1 MAASLMFMGLDTSS
15 RSLPQALDPEFFPS
29 HNPVLRHRVLRRRQT
44 LEEKEQPRLITD
56 LRNHPRPRP
65 KPLGTLLPGAL
76 PPGCG
81 SETLPTLVR
90 GCLKRAQL

>member
-44 LEEKEQPRLITD
+44 LEEKEQP
-56 LRNHPRPRP
+56 
-65 KPLGTLLPGAL
+65 A
-76 PPGCG
+76 
-81 SETLPTLVR
+81 
-90 GCLKRAQL
+90 